1 MNHGHGHDREHHHH
15 AAPGERPYFPAAEW
29 EEFQKEDIKA
39 GKAIILEMSAIFITG
54 LLLYITVALIVA
66 S

>member
-1 MNHGHGHDREHHHH
+1 MNHADAHGHGHHKHTDT
-15 AAPGERPYFPAAEW
+15 GERPYFPAAEW

-39 GKAIILEMSAIFITG
+39 GKAIIMLMTAIFSIG
-54 LLLYITVALIVA
+54 LMLYAFIAYIA